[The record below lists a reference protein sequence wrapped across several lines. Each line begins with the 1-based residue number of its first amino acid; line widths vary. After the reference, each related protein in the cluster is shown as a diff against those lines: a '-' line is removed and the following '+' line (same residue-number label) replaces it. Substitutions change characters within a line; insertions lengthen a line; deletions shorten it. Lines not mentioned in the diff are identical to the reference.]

1 MYIQI
6 GNSMAVLDRSIIG
19 VFDLENSSWS
29 KQTRNFLKNAE
40 EQGQVV
46 DVTDDLPKA
55 FVLAE
60 EYGMPRVY
68 ITQLASATIE
78 KRIK

>member
-1 MYIQI
+1 MYIHL
-6 GNSMAVLDRSIIG
+6 GSSMAVRDRSIIG
-19 VFDLENSSWS
+19 VFDMENCSWS
-29 KQTRNFLKNAE
+29 KRTREFMASAE

-55 FVLAE
+55 FVLTE
-60 EYGMPRVY
+60 EYGIHRVY

-78 KRIK
+78 KRCK

>member
-6 GNSMAVLDRSIIG
+6 GNSMAVRDRSIIG
-19 VFDLENSSWS
+19 VFDLENSTWS

>member
-6 GNSMAVLDRSIIG
+6 GNSMAVRDRSIIG

>member
-6 GNSMAVLDRSIIG
+6 GNSMAVRDRSIIG
-19 VFDLENSSWS
+19 VFDLENSTWS

-60 EYGMPRVY
+60 EYGMPRVC